1 MRTSIEANRR
11 NMIMSQQSPRNQT
24 LNHRRTRTQFEGIDF
39 KIGSKH
45 RDMTPA
51 RLGLAK
57 KYEGPPMID
66 TKTFKQQFLKGD
78 KGVVMYL
85 DAKGPKTS
93 SYQENLKG
101 MQVTADRRAFILDN
115 QHTSFIQTTVPD
127 PMTMSKLSLFI
138 KPFLFLN
145 SRDW

>member
-1 MRTSIEANRR
+1 
-11 NMIMSQQSPRNQT
+11 
-24 LNHRRTRTQFEGIDF
+24 
-39 KIGSKH
+39 
-45 RDMTPA
+45 
-51 RLGLAK
+51 
-57 KYEGPPMID
+57 MID

-127 PMTMSKLSLFI
+127 PMTMTVTGNRFASIEKDRQNLRMRQTGGMSAFRI
-138 KPFLFLN
+138 PQTEVKDRLN
-145 SRDW
+145 